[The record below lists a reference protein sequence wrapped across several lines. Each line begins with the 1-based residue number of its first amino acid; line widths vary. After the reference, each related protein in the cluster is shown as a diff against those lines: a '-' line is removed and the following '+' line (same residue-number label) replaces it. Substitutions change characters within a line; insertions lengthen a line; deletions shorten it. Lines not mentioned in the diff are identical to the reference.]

1 MVKYIIISTF
11 GFKRWASIYGNH
23 DIGPNLT
30 RLQILQAEQTYGE
43 LCYTKQVNTS
53 LPGVTNYYLPIF
65 PAKSEENQDEKPL
78 MLWWFFDSQGGRNQ
92 FGQQPHYIDPAVVE
106 WFASE
111 NQRLREKWGML
122 PSLVFFHIPP

>member
-1 MVKYIIISTF
+1 M
-11 GFKRWASIYGNH
+11 
-23 DIGPNLT
+23 
-30 RLQILQAEQTYGE
+30 QILQAEQTYGE
-43 LCYTKQVNTS
+43 LCYTKQVNTT

-65 PAKSEENQDEKPL
+65 PAESGENQDEKPL

-106 WFASE
+106 WFINE
-111 NQRLREKWGML
+111 NQRLRAKWGML